1 MARAGLAEWDEEDAL
16 DYERPSRHA
25 RKRRLPWFRVTLM
38 SSLTVAT
45 LAYFAPRK
53 GPDEK
58 PASQRQGVPVSVLTA
73 PAPMWNPLPQA
84 AMLYGF
90 EKSTLPVTFEAR
102 QHTNGAREDTLVLGR
117 LGDARHA
124 RITLLQG
131 STEPA
136 RSFFI
141 DIVRRAAQAGLA
153 VSRNAQSRMVATKF
167 GPLEAAAVT
176 LTGLREQ
183 ECQAFRLSQ
192 NEAGFGFEGWLCGTA
207 PMDEGQLACF
217 LDGLALSGA
226 ASPSVKTV
234 FARAEGNRIEA
245 CGSAARTASIN
256 SKALSGEADPVRR
269 QKMRQSND

>member
-1 MARAGLAEWDEEDAL
+1 MLSDPITDVNSTMARAGIAEWDEEDAF
-16 DYERPSRHA
+16 DHERPARRA
-25 RKRRLPWFRVTLM
+25 RKRRLPWFRMTLM
-38 SSLTVAT
+38 SSLIVAT

-53 GPDEK
+53 GIDET
-58 PASQRQGVPVSVLTA
+58 PVSRRQGVPVSVLVA

-84 AMLYGF
+84 PALYGF
-90 EKSTLPVTFEAR
+90 EKSTLPVTVEAR

-117 LGDARHA
+117 FGEARHA

-167 GPLEAAAVT
+167 GSLEAALIT
-176 LTGLREQ
+176 LTGPREQ
-183 ECQAFRLSQ
+183 ECQAFRFPQ
-192 NEAGFGFEGWLCGTA
+192 NEAGFGFEGWLCGSSSA
-207 PMDEGQLACF
+207 PVDEAQLACF
-217 LDGLALSGA
+217 IDGLTLSGT
-226 ASPSVKTV
+226 ASPSVKVV
-234 FARAEGNRIEA
+234 FARAESNRIEA

-256 SKALSGEADPVRR
+256 SKPPPRP
-269 QKMRQSND
+269 

>member
-1 MARAGLAEWDEEDAL
+1 MAEWDEEVFD
-16 DYERPSRHA
+16 DERPSRHA
-25 RKRRLPWFRVTLM
+25 RKRRMPWFRVTLM
-38 SSLTVAT
+38 SSLIVAT

-53 GPDEK
+53 SLDEK

-84 AMLYGF
+84 AALYGF

-102 QHTNGAREDTLVLGR
+102 QHTNGAREDTLMLGR
-117 LGDARHA
+117 FGDARHA

-153 VSRNAQSRMVATKF
+153 VSRNAQSRMVTTKF

-176 LTGLREQ
+176 LTGQREQ
-183 ECQAFRLSQ
+183 ECQAFRFPQ
-192 NEAGFGFEGWLCGTA
+192 NEAGFGFEGWLCGA
-207 PMDEGQLACF
+207 AAVDEAQLACF
-217 LDGLALSGA
+217 IDSLGLAGA
-226 ASPSVKTV
+226 ASPSVKAV
-234 FARAEGNRIEA
+234 FARAEGSRIEA
-245 CGSAARTASIN
+245 CGSAARTASIGA
-256 SKALSGEADPVRR
+256 KAFSGEVDLVRR